1 MKTPYDTAMRVRQRE
16 VDQIS
21 AAISA
26 ESNALAQT
34 ERRGEEVSA
43 AMRREAEL
51 AAGDFGL
58 SAHAYLLR
66 QRAERQ
72 RLAQDRLAITG
83 RLEHMRSQAV
93 EAFSSLR
100 AIENAAAAY
109 REEAARAEASAEQ
122 AEVDDRSAAAVA
134 AAARAAA
141 ARSARD
147 TAGRSRS

>member
-26 ESNALAQT
+26 EANALAQT

-43 AMRREAEL
+43 AMRREADL
-51 AAGDFGL
+51 AAADFGV
-58 SAHAYLLR
+58 SAHAYLAR

-72 RLAQDRLAITG
+72 RLAQDRVAISG
-83 RLEHMRSQAV
+83 RLETMRAKAV

-109 REEAARAEASAEQ
+109 RAEAERIEASAEQ
-122 AEVDDRSAAAVA
+122 AEVDDRSAATVA
-134 AAARAAA
+134 GARRAAA
-141 ARSARD
+141 GKAARVA
-147 TAGRSRS
+147 AGRSRS